1 MTLITDGGSTKCD
14 WVLLDNAGHVV
25 FKTATSGLNPTVVP
39 KEELLLRIASNE
51 TLKNVFNSVEILD
64 FYGAGC
70 GTATPR
76 SILKKVLEELFPN
89 AKVNVSEDMSA
100 AVFAATTKPGIVC
113 ILGTGS
119 NSCYFDGTQIHS
131 SIPSLGFILMDEA
144 SGNYFGK
151 RLIRD
156 YYYKR
161 MPKEIASEFEKRFNL
176 EADEIKMNLYKKP
189 NPNAYLASFAQ
200 FIFTQPARQP
210 NFEKFESG
218 GKEINPYFY
227 ALIKEGISNF
237 IECRILCYEKAHE
250 VPVHFIG
257 SIAHFSEEI
266 IKECFAA
273 HNLKLG
279 NIVQRPIDGL
289 IDYYKEKIPNNK

>member
-14 WVLLDNAGHVV
+14 WVLLDNSGELV
-25 FKTATSGLNPTVVP
+25 FKTATLGLNPTVVA
-39 KEELLLRIASNE
+39 KEELLFRITSNE
-51 TLKNVFNSVEILD
+51 TLKNVFSNVGALD

-76 SILKKVLEELFPN
+76 SILKEVLETLFTK
-89 AKVNVSEDMSA
+89 AKVNVSEDMAA
-100 AVFAATTKPGIVC
+100 AVFAATTEPGIVC

-119 NSCYFDGTQIHS
+119 NSCYFDGTEIHAP
-131 SIPSLGFILMDEA
+131 IPALGYILMDEA

-156 YYYKR
+156 YYYNR
-161 MPKEIASEFEKRFNL
+161 MPSEIVREFEEKFNL
-176 EADEIKMNLYKKP
+176 EADDIKMNLYKKP

-200 FIFTQPARQP
+200 FIFTQ
-210 NFEKFESG
+210 
-218 GKEINPYFY
+218 KEINPYFY

-266 IKECFAA
+266 IKECFTL
-273 HNLKLG
+273 HDLELG

-289 IDYYKEKIPNNK
+289 IDYYKSRIHKS

>member
-14 WVLLDNAGHVV
+14 WVLLDASGKLL
-25 FKTATSGLNPTVVP
+25 FKTATAGLNPTVVP
-39 KEELLLRIASNE
+39 KEELLLRISENNE
-51 TLKNVFNSVEILD
+51 LKKVFQQIEILD

-76 SILKKVLEELFPN
+76 NILKEVLVELFPQAN
-89 AKVNVSEDMSA
+89 VNVYEDMVA
-100 AVFAATTKPGIVC
+100 AVYAATTDPGIVC

-119 NSCYFDGTQIHS
+119 NSCYFDGSEIHAP
-131 SIPSLGFILMDEA
+131 IPSLGYILMDEA

-156 YYYKR
+156 FYYNR
-161 MPKEIASEFEKRFNL
+161 MPLDIAGEFERKFNL
-176 EADEIKMNLYKKP
+176 EADDIKMNLYKQP

-200 FIFTQPARQP
+200 FIFTR
-210 NFEKFESG
+210 
-218 GKEINPYFY
+218 KEINPYFY

-237 IECRILCYEKAHE
+237 IECRILCFEKAHE
-250 VPVHFIG
+250 VPIHFIG

-266 IKECFAA
+266 IKECFEE
-273 HNLKLG
+273 HKLKLG

-289 IDYYKEKIPNNK
+289 IDYYKSRIPKS

>member
-14 WVLLDNAGHVV
+14 WVLLDNSGNIV
-25 FKTATSGLNPTVVP
+25 FKTATLGLNPTVVP
-39 KEELLLRIASNE
+39 KEELLLRIAENE
-51 TLKNVFNSVEILD
+51 VLKNVFTSLEALD

-76 SILKKVLEELFPN
+76 SILKEVLEELFSK
-89 AKVNVSEDMSA
+89 AKVSVSEDMSA
-100 AVFAATTKPGIVC
+100 AVFAATFKPGIVC

-119 NSCYFDGTQIHS
+119 NSCYFDGTEIHAP
-131 SIPSLGFILMDEA
+131 IPALGYILMDEA

-156 YYYKR
+156 FFYNR
-161 MPKEIASEFEKRFNL
+161 MPLKIASEFEKKFNL
-176 EADEIKMNLYKKP
+176 KADDIKMNLYKKA

-200 FIFTQPARQP
+200 FIFTQ
-210 NFEKFESG
+210 
-218 GKEINPYFY
+218 KEINPYFY
-227 ALIKEGISNF
+227 ALIKEGILNF

-250 VPVHFIG
+250 VPIHFIG

-266 IKECFAA
+266 IKECFEE
-273 HNLKLG
+273 HNLELG

-289 IDYYKEKIPNNK
+289 IDYYKNRIHKSSI

>member
-14 WVLLDNAGHVV
+14 WVLLDNSGNIV

-39 KEELLLRIASNE
+39 REELTLRIASNE
-51 TLKNVFNSVEILD
+51 TLKNVFNTIEFLD

-70 GTATPR
+70 GTLTPR
-76 SILKKVLEELFPN
+76 SILREVLEELFTK
-89 AKVNVSEDMSA
+89 AKVNVFEDMSA
-100 AVFAATTKPGIVC
+100 AVFAATTEAGIVC

-119 NSCYFDGTQIHS
+119 NSCYFDGTEIHAP
-131 SIPSLGFILMDEA
+131 IPALGFILMDEA

-156 YYYKR
+156 YYYHR
-161 MPKEIASEFEKRFNL
+161 MPSEIASEFEKCFNL
-176 EADEIKMNLYKKP
+176 EADDIKMNLYKKP

-200 FIFTQPARQP
+200 FIFTQ
-210 NFEKFESG
+210 
-218 GKEINPYFY
+218 KEINPYFY

-237 IECRILCYEKAHE
+237 IECRILCYEKARE

-257 SIAHFSEEI
+257 SIALFSEEI
-266 IKECFAA
+266 IKECFKE
-273 HNLKLG
+273 HNLELG
-279 NIVQRPIDGL
+279 SIVQRPIDGL
-289 IDYYKEKIPNNK
+289 IDYYKNRIPKS

>member
-14 WVLLDNAGHVV
+14 WVLLDNSGELV
-25 FKTATSGLNPTVVP
+25 FKTATLGLNPTVVA
-39 KEELLLRIASNE
+39 KEELLFRITSNE
-51 TLKNVFNSVEILD
+51 TLKNVFSNVGALD

-76 SILKKVLEELFPN
+76 SILKEVLETLFTK
-89 AKVNVSEDMSA
+89 AKVNVFEDMAA
-100 AVFAATTKPGIVC
+100 AVFAATTEPGIVC

-119 NSCYFDGTQIHS
+119 NSCYFDGTEIHAP
-131 SIPSLGFILMDEA
+131 IPALGYILMDEA

-156 YYYKR
+156 YYYNR
-161 MPKEIASEFEKRFNL
+161 MPSEIVREFEEKFNL
-176 EADEIKMNLYKKP
+176 EADDIKMNLYKKS

-200 FIFTQPARQP
+200 FIFTQ
-210 NFEKFESG
+210 
-218 GKEINPYFY
+218 KEINPYFY

-237 IECRILCYEKAHE
+237 IDCRILCYEKAHE

-266 IKECFAA
+266 IKECFTL
-273 HNLKLG
+273 HDLELG

-289 IDYYKEKIPNNK
+289 IDYYKSRIHKS

>member
-14 WVLLDNAGHVV
+14 WVLLDNSGNIL
-25 FKTATSGLNPTVVP
+25 FKTATLGLNPTVVP

-51 TLKNVFNSVEILD
+51 TLKNVFRSVEVLD

-76 SILKKVLEELFPN
+76 NILKEVLETLFSK
-89 AKVNVSEDMSA
+89 AKVSVSEDMAA
-100 AVFAATTKPGIVC
+100 AVFAATTEPGIVC

-119 NSCYFDGTQIHS
+119 NSCYFDGTEIHAP
-131 SIPSLGFILMDEA
+131 IPSLGFILMDEA

-156 YYYKR
+156 YYYHR
-161 MPKEIASEFEKRFNL
+161 MPSEIASEFEKSFNL
-176 EADEIKMNLYKKP
+176 EADEIKVNLYKKS

-200 FIFTQPARQP
+200 FIFTR
-210 NFEKFESG
+210 
-218 GKEINPYFY
+218 KEINPYFY
-227 ALIKEGISNF
+227 ALIKEGISSF

-266 IKECFAA
+266 IKECFKE

-289 IDYYKEKIPNNK
+289 IDYYKSRIHKS

>member
-14 WVLLDNAGHVV
+14 WVLLDNSGEVV

-51 TLKNVFNSVEILD
+51 TLKSIFNSVEILD

-70 GTATPR
+70 GTTTPR
-76 SILKKVLEELFPN
+76 SILKDVLEALFTK
-89 AKVNVSEDMSA
+89 AKVNVFEDMAA
-100 AVFAATTKPGIVC
+100 AVFAATTEPGIVC

-119 NSCYFDGTQIHS
+119 NSCFFDGIKIHS
-131 SIPSLGFILMDEA
+131 PIPSLGFILMDEA

-156 YYYKR
+156 YYYQR
-161 MPKEIASEFEKRFNL
+161 MPKEIAAEFENKFNL

-200 FIFTQPARQP
+200 FIFTQ
-210 NFEKFESG
+210 
-218 GKEINPYFY
+218 KEINPYFY

-250 VPVHFIG
+250 VPIHFIG

-273 HNLKLG
+273 HNLELG

-289 IDYYKEKIPNNK
+289 IDYYKSKIHNS

>member
-14 WVLLDNAGHVV
+14 WVLLDDSGKVL
-25 FKTATSGLNPTVVP
+25 FKTTTLGLNPAVVP
-39 KEELLLRIASNE
+39 KNELRLRILSNE
-51 TLKNVFNSVEILD
+51 VLKNVFQHVEVLD

-70 GTATPR
+70 GTITPR
-76 SILKKVLEELFPN
+76 TILKEVLEEVFPN
-89 AKVNVSEDMSA
+89 AKVTAAEDLLA
-100 AVFAATTKPGIVC
+100 AVYAATNAPGIVC

-119 NSCYFDGTQIHS
+119 NSCYFDGDEIDTP
-131 SIPSLGFILMDEA
+131 IPSLGYILMDEA

-156 YYYKR
+156 YFYHR
-161 MPKEIASEFEKRFNL
+161 MPSEIASEFEKHFNL
-176 EADEIKMNLYKKP
+176 EADEIKMNLYKKL

-200 FIFTQPARQP
+200 FIFTQ
-210 NFEKFESG
+210 
-218 GKEINPYFY
+218 KEINPYFY
-227 ALIKEGISNF
+227 TLIKEGISNF
-237 IECRILCYEKAHE
+237 IECRILCFEKARE

-266 IKECFAA
+266 IKECFNE
-273 HNLKLG
+273 HNLELG

-289 IDYYKEKIPNNK
+289 LNYYKSKISKTQI

>member
-14 WVLLDNAGHVV
+14 WVLLDDSGKVL
-25 FKTATSGLNPTVVP
+25 FKTTTLGLNPAVVP
-39 KEELLLRIASNE
+39 KDELRLRILSNE
-51 TLKNVFNSVEILD
+51 VLKNVFQQVEVLD

-70 GTATPR
+70 GTITPR
-76 SILKKVLEELFPN
+76 TILEEVLEEVFPN
-89 AKVNVSEDMSA
+89 AKVTAAEDLLA
-100 AVFAATTKPGIVC
+100 AVYAATTAPGIVC

-119 NSCYFDGTQIHS
+119 NSCYFDGDEIHAP
-131 SIPSLGFILMDEA
+131 IPSLGYILMDEA

-156 YYYKR
+156 YFYHR
-161 MPKEIASEFEKRFNL
+161 MPSEIASEFEKHFNL
-176 EADEIKMNLYKKP
+176 EADEIKMNLYKKL

-200 FIFTQPARQP
+200 FIFTQ
-210 NFEKFESG
+210 
-218 GKEINPYFY
+218 KEINPYFY
-227 ALIKEGISNF
+227 TLIKEGISNF
-237 IECRILCYEKAHE
+237 IECRILCFEKARE

-266 IKECFAA
+266 IKECFNE
-273 HNLKLG
+273 HNLELG

-289 IDYYKEKIPNNK
+289 LNYYKSKISKTQI

>member
-14 WVLLDNAGHVV
+14 WVLLDNSGEVV

-51 TLKNVFNSVEILD
+51 TLKSIFNSVEILD

-70 GTATPR
+70 GTTTPR
-76 SILKKVLEELFPN
+76 SILKDVLEALFTK
-89 AKVNVSEDMSA
+89 AKVNVFEDMAA
-100 AVFAATTKPGIVC
+100 AVFAATTEPGIVC

-119 NSCYFDGTQIHS
+119 NSCFFDGIKIHS
-131 SIPSLGFILMDEA
+131 PIPSLGFILMDEA

-156 YYYKR
+156 YYYQR
-161 MPKEIASEFEKRFNL
+161 MPKEIAAEFENKFNL

-200 FIFTQPARQP
+200 FIFTQ
-210 NFEKFESG
+210 
-218 GKEINPYFY
+218 KEMNPYFY

-250 VPVHFIG
+250 VPIHFIG

-273 HNLKLG
+273 HNLELG

-289 IDYYKEKIPNNK
+289 IDYYKSKIHNS

>member
-1 MTLITDGGSTKCD
+1 MILLTDGGSTKCD
-14 WVLLDNAGHVV
+14 WVLLNNSGEVV

-51 TLKNVFNSVEILD
+51 TLKSIFNSVEILD

-76 SILKKVLEELFPN
+76 SILKEVLEELFTI
-89 AKVNVSEDMSA
+89 AKVNVSEDMAA
-100 AVFAATTKPGIVC
+100 AVFAATTEPGIVC

-119 NSCYFDGTQIHS
+119 NSCYYDGTEIHAP
-131 SIPSLGFILMDEA
+131 IPALGYVLMDEA

-156 YYYKR
+156 YYYHR
-161 MPKEIASEFEKRFNL
+161 MPKEIASEFENRFNL
-176 EADEIKMNLYKKP
+176 EADEIKINLYKKP

-200 FIFTQPARQP
+200 FIFTQ
-210 NFEKFESG
+210 
-218 GKEINPYFY
+218 KEINPYFY

-250 VPVHFIG
+250 VPIHFIG

-273 HNLKLG
+273 HNLDLG

-289 IDYYKEKIPNNK
+289 IDYYKSKIHNS

>member
-14 WVLLDNAGHVV
+14 WVLLDNSGELV
-25 FKTATSGLNPTVVP
+25 FKTATLGLNPTVVA
-39 KEELLLRIASNE
+39 KEELLFRITSNE
-51 TLKNVFNSVEILD
+51 TLKNVFSNVGALD

-76 SILKKVLEELFPN
+76 SILKEVLETLFTK
-89 AKVNVSEDMSA
+89 AKVNVSEDMAA
-100 AVFAATTKPGIVC
+100 AVFAATTEPGIVC

-119 NSCYFDGTQIHS
+119 NSCYFDGTEIHAP
-131 SIPSLGFILMDEA
+131 IPALGYILMDEA

-156 YYYKR
+156 YYYNR
-161 MPKEIASEFEKRFNL
+161 MPSEIVREFEEKFNL
-176 EADEIKMNLYKKP
+176 EADDIKMNLYKKS

-200 FIFTQPARQP
+200 FIFTQ
-210 NFEKFESG
+210 
-218 GKEINPYFY
+218 KEINPYFY

-266 IKECFAA
+266 IKECFTL
-273 HNLKLG
+273 HDLELG

-289 IDYYKEKIPNNK
+289 IDYYKSRIHKS

>member
-14 WVLLDNAGHVV
+14 WVLLDKSGNIV
-25 FKTATSGLNPTVVP
+25 FKTDTSGLNPTVVP
-39 KEELLLRIASNE
+39 KEELLLRITSNE
-51 TLKNVFNSVEILD
+51 TLKNVFKSVEFLD

-76 SILKKVLEELFPN
+76 NILKEVLEELFLK

-100 AVFAATTKPGIVC
+100 AVYAATTEPGIVC

-119 NSCYFDGTQIHS
+119 NSCYFDGTKIHAP
-131 SIPSLGFILMDEA
+131 IPALGYILMDEA

-156 YYYKR
+156 FYYKR
-161 MPKEIASEFEKRFNL
+161 MPAEIALGFEEKFNL
-176 EADEIKMNLYKKP
+176 EADDIKVNLYKKP

-200 FIFTQPARQP
+200 FIFTQ
-210 NFEKFESG
+210 
-218 GKEINPYFY
+218 KEINPYFY

-257 SIAHFSEEI
+257 SIAHFSEKI
-266 IKECFAA
+266 IKECFKE
-273 HNLKLG
+273 HNLELG

-289 IDYYKEKIPNNK
+289 IKYYKNRIPKS

>member
-1 MTLITDGGSTKCD
+1 MILITDGGSTKCD
-14 WVLLDNAGHVV
+14 WVLLDNSGKVV

-51 TLKNVFNSVEILD
+51 TLKSIFNSVEILD

-76 SILKKVLEELFPN
+76 NILKEVLEELFIK
-89 AKVNVSEDMSA
+89 AKVIVSEDMAA
-100 AVFAATTKPGIVC
+100 AVFAATTEPGIVC

-119 NSCYFDGTQIHS
+119 NSCYYDGTEIHAP
-131 SIPSLGFILMDEA
+131 IPALGYILMDEA

-156 YYYKR
+156 YYYHR
-161 MPKEIASEFEKRFNL
+161 MPLEIAAEFENKFNL

-200 FIFTQPARQP
+200 FIFTQ
-210 NFEKFESG
+210 
-218 GKEINPYFY
+218 KEINPYFY

-257 SIAHFSEEI
+257 SIAHFSEKI
-266 IKECFAA
+266 IKECFAE

-289 IDYYKEKIPNNK
+289 IDYYKSKIHNS

>member
-14 WVLLDNAGHVV
+14 WVLLDASGNVV
-25 FKTATSGLNPTVVP
+25 FKTATSGLNPTVVSR
-39 KEELLLRIASNE
+39 EELIPRIASNE
-51 TLKNVFNSVEILD
+51 TLKNVFNTIEVLD

-70 GTATPR
+70 GTVTPR
-76 SILKKVLEELFPN
+76 NILKEVLIELFPK
-89 AKVNVSEDMSA
+89 AKVSVSEDMSA

-119 NSCYFDGTQIHS
+119 NSCYFDGSEIYAP
-131 SIPSLGFILMDEA
+131 IPALGYILMDEA

-161 MPKEIASEFEKRFNL
+161 MPSKIAEEFERQFNL
-176 EADEIKMNLYKKP
+176 EADDIKMNLYKKQ
-189 NPNAYLASFAQ
+189 NPNAYLASFAE
-200 FIFTQPARQP
+200 FIFNQPT
-210 NFEKFESG
+210 
-218 GKEINPYFY
+218 ITPYFY

-237 IECRILCYEKAHE
+237 IECRILCYEKAQE

-257 SIAHFSEEI
+257 SIAYFSEKI
-266 IKECFAA
+266 IRECFKEN
-273 HNLKLG
+273 NLTLG

-289 IDYYKEKIPNNK
+289 IEYYRNKISN

>member
-14 WVLLDNAGHVV
+14 WVLLDNSGELV
-25 FKTATSGLNPTVVP
+25 FKTATLGLNPTVVA
-39 KEELLLRIASNE
+39 KEELLFRITSNE
-51 TLKNVFNSVEILD
+51 TLKNVFSNVEALD

-76 SILKKVLEELFPN
+76 SILKEVLETLFTK
-89 AKVNVSEDMSA
+89 AKVNVSEDMAA
-100 AVFAATTKPGIVC
+100 AVFAATTEPGIVC

-119 NSCYFDGTQIHS
+119 NSCYFDGTEIHAP
-131 SIPSLGFILMDEA
+131 IPALGYILMDEA

-156 YYYKR
+156 YYYNR
-161 MPKEIASEFEKRFNL
+161 MPSEIVREFEEKFNL
-176 EADEIKMNLYKKP
+176 EADDIKMNLYKKP

-200 FIFTQPARQP
+200 FIFTQ
-210 NFEKFESG
+210 
-218 GKEINPYFY
+218 KEINPYFY

-266 IKECFAA
+266 IKECFTL
-273 HNLKLG
+273 HDLELG

-289 IDYYKEKIPNNK
+289 IDYYKSRIHKS

>member
-14 WVLLDNAGHVV
+14 WVLLDASGKLL
-25 FKTATSGLNPTVVP
+25 FRTATAGLNPTVVP
-39 KEELLLRIASNE
+39 KEELLFRISENKE
-51 TLKNVFNSVEILD
+51 LKNVFQQIEILD

-76 SILKKVLEELFPN
+76 NILKEVLFELFPK
-89 AKVNVSEDMSA
+89 ASVNVYEDMTA
-100 AVFAATTKPGIVC
+100 AVFAATTEPGIVC

-119 NSCYFDGTQIHS
+119 NSCYFDGNEIHAP
-131 SIPSLGFILMDEA
+131 IPSLGYILMDEA

-161 MPKEIASEFEKRFNL
+161 MPIEIASEFEKLFNL
-176 EADEIKMNLYKKP
+176 EADDVKMNLYKKP

-210 NFEKFESG
+210 NFGETETG

-266 IKECFAA
+266 IQECFTE

-289 IDYYKEKIPNNK
+289 IE

>member
-1 MTLITDGGSTKCD
+1 MILITDGGSTKCD
-14 WVLLDNAGHVV
+14 WVLLDNFGDIV
-25 FKTATSGLNPTVVP
+25 FKTDTLGLNPAVIN
-39 KEELLLRIASNE
+39 KEELLLRITSN
-51 TLKNVFNSVEILD
+51 TALQNVFKNVEVLD

-76 SILKKVLEELFPN
+76 SILKEVLEALFTN
-89 AKVNVSEDMSA
+89 AKVNVYEDMSA
-100 AVFAATTKPGIVC
+100 AVFAATTEPGIVC

-119 NSCYFDGTQIHS
+119 NSCYFDGTEIHT
-131 SIPSLGFILMDEA
+131 SIPSLGYILMDEA

-161 MPKEIASEFEKRFNL
+161 MPSKIAVEFEKKFNL
-176 EADEIKMNLYKKP
+176 DADSIKVNLYKKP

-200 FIFTQPARQP
+200 FIFTQ
-210 NFEKFESG
+210 
-218 GKEINPYFY
+218 KEINPYFY

-237 IECRILCYEKAHE
+237 IECRILCYKKAHE

-257 SIAHFSEEI
+257 SIAHFSAEI
-266 IKECFAA
+266 IKECFNT

-289 IDYYKEKIPNNK
+289 ISYYQNRIQKS